1 MQMFLDGVFLRK
13 QKGWSLKFKPHL
25 YHQIYLNWNTLK
37 QMYVQF
43 YQGFAMKEMA
53 QQDENSIVT
62 ECEFP

>member
-1 MQMFLDGVFLRK
+1 
-13 QKGWSLKFKPHL
+13 
-25 YHQIYLNWNTLK
+25 
-37 QMYVQF
+37 MYVQF